1 MSTRLKLA
9 LLGAF
14 CVIPVGC
21 TSAGSDDAGAESG
34 SNSIALLSV
43 ERSGDGPGA
52 PSHLTASAKVARF
65 RGIDTDGLLR
75 LLGADARELETC
87 GTGSPLDEGAMSPHA
102 QVDLLSVG
110 AIQVRVGS
118 ANHDFAPRLF
128 PALATTAAGFFY
140 AGSAELADA
149 SSGNEEFALS
159 AHGEAGLGKF
169 EVAGAT
175 PSEVSGLA
183 LGGVLLDGASVLQ
196 RAQHPDGGAELTWE
210 PESGTDRIEIEIF
223 AGGGSLS
230 CAVRDD
236 GQFRLT
242 PAQLAALEADE
253 SASIVARRVRMVPVD
268 MAGVESAYLRVAATR
283 SLALHVK

>member
-1 MSTRLKLA
+1 MSTPWKMA

-21 TSAGSDDAGAESG
+21 TSAGSEDAGAESG
-34 SNSIALLSV
+34 SSSIALLSV
-43 ERSGDGPGA
+43 ERSGDGPGE
-52 PSHLTASAKVARF
+52 PSHLTAAAKVARF

-87 GTGSPLDEGAMSPHA
+87 GAGSALEEGAMSPNA

-110 AIQVRVGS
+110 AIQVRVGNAS
-118 ANHDFAPRLF
+118 HAFAPRLF

-140 AGSAELADA
+140 AGAAELADA

-159 AHGEAGLGKF
+159 ALGEAGLGKF

-175 PSEVSGLA
+175 PSEVRGLA
-183 LGGVLLDGASVLQ
+183 LGGVQVDGSAAL
-196 RAQHPDGGAELTWE
+196 HPGTGAELTWE

-230 CAVRDD
+230 CAARDD
-236 GQFRLT
+236 GQFRIT

-253 SASIVARRVRMVPVD
+253 SASIVARRVRMVPLEMV
-268 MAGVESAYLRVAATR
+268 GVESAYLRVAATR
-283 SLALHVK
+283 SLALQVK